1 MVAWRAME
9 TPPAPTFGASRPGA
23 LALAGLVGAAL
34 LGAAFHGD
42 GSSVGGILPVGGA
55 AVVLLAA
62 WLLLVALGRGALP
75 LLGPAGV
82 AVVAST
88 LGLVA
93 WTGLTVV
100 WSIVPDRSWDA
111 FNKTVAFAAFLGLGV
126 VLGSAAGRIAAR
138 TGASVLSVFTAAV
151 LGWGLLSKA
160 VPALDSSGGRIAR
173 LSEPIGYWNA
183 VALVADVAIV
193 LGLWLGASRGNSV
206 WTRVAGGLLAYAAV
220 LALALT
226 LSRTGLAAAVV
237 VVVLWLLLA
246 RERVEGGLVLCAAGV
261 PAVLVGGWA
270 LSRHGL
276 ADDGAS
282 HASRVSD
289 GRLFA
294 VLAVVGAA
302 IVVLLV
308 VAGSRRGLADASR
321 ARLGRGLLAA
331 VAASVLLAAAAFVVA
346 VGNPVTWTSDQI
358 TQSKDC
364 TEVANTPAAHLGS
377 LNVNGRLCWWTEAW
391 KVFREHDPGGA
402 GADSFEIAR
411 KRFRVDARTVT
422 EPHSVPM
429 QQLAE
434 GGVGGILL
442 FLTLV
447 GATAWVCVC
456 AVRRLGDGER
466 AAAVALVAAP
476 AAYGVHALVDYNW
489 DYLATTA
496 PTMVAVGV
504 LASAGRPLGKPRR
517 RVALGIG
524 AGLVVVAVLVS
535 FSFPRLAERNVR
547 SSTIAL
553 DGRDYGKAERLAK
566 RARFFDPLSV
576 DPLYA
581 LAFVAERRGDHAAA
595 ERRYIQAV
603 ELQPENP
610 ETWYTLG
617 IYEFQVL
624 RNMCAAYR
632 FLNNA
637 YTLDPSGNQWVKGG
651 PLDVSRDAVNNGAC
665 KS

>member
-1 MVAWRAME
+1 ME
-9 TPPAPTFGASRPGA
+9 TPPAPTFGASRRGA

-42 GSSVGGILPVGGA
+42 GSSSGGVLPVGGA

-62 WLLLVALGRGALP
+62 FLAVVALGRAALP
-75 LLGPAGV
+75 RLGRSGA

-111 FNKTVAFAAFLGLGV
+111 FNKTVAYAAFLGLGV
-126 VLGSAAGRIAAR
+126 VLGGVAGRTGAR
-138 TGASVLSVFTAAV
+138 TGASLLAGFTAVV

-160 VPALDSSGGRIAR
+160 VPALDSSDGRIAR

-193 LGLWLGASRGNSV
+193 LGLWLGTARSHPV
-206 WTRVAGGLLAYAAV
+206 WARLSGGLLAYAAT
-220 LALALT
+220 LALLLT
-226 LSRTGLAAAVV
+226 LSRTGVAAGVV
-237 VVVLWLLLA
+237 VVVLWLLIS
-246 RERVEGGLVLCAAGV
+246 RERVEGGLLLVAAGV
-261 PAVLVGGWA
+261 PAALVGGWA
-270 LSRHGL
+270 LTRPGL

-289 GRLFA
+289 GRLFGA
-294 VLAVVGAA
+294 LALAGGA
-302 IVVLLV
+302 IVCALV
-308 VAGSRRGLADASR
+308 ALGLRRGFADMSR
-321 ARLGRGLLAA
+321 ARVGKGLLAA
-331 VAASVLLAAAAFVVA
+331 VALSVVLAALAFVVA
-346 VGNPVTWTSDQI
+346 VGNPISWTSDQI

-364 TEVANTPAAHLGS
+364 TEVANNPDRFGS
-377 LNVNGRLCWWTEAW
+377 LNANGRLCWWKEAW
-391 KVFREHDPGGA
+391 KVFENHDPGGA
-402 GADSFEIAR
+402 GADSFEVAR

-434 GGVGGILL
+434 GGLGGFLL
-442 FLTLV
+442 FLALA
-447 GATAWVCVC
+447 GATAWASVC
-456 AVRRLGDGER
+456 ALRRLEGGER

-476 AAYGVHALVDYNW
+476 AAYGLHALVDYNW

-504 LASAGRPLGKPRR
+504 LASAGRPLGEPRR
-517 RVALGIG
+517 RIALGVG
-524 AGLVVVAVLVS
+524 AALLVAAVLVS

-553 DGRDYGKAERLAK
+553 DDHDYAKAERLAK
-566 RARFFDPLSV
+566 RAHFFNPLSV
-576 DPLYA
+576 DPLSA
-581 LAFVAERRGDHAAA
+581 LAYLAERQGDQAAA
-595 ERRYIQAV
+595 ERRFVQAV

-610 ETWYTLG
+610 EGWYTLG
-617 IYEFQVL
+617 IYEFQV
-624 RNMCAAYR
+624 RENMCAAYR
-632 FLNNA
+632 FLNDA
-637 YTLDPSGNQWVKGG
+637 YTLDPAGNQWVKGG
-651 PLDVSRDAVNNGAC
+651 PLDVSRDAVNHGAC
-665 KS
+665 TS

>member
-1 MVAWRAME
+1 ME

-23 LALAGLVGAAL
+23 LALAGLVGAAM
-34 LGAAFHGD
+34 LGAAFVGD
-42 GSSVGGILPVGGA
+42 GSDVGGILPVGGG
-55 AVVLLAA
+55 AVAILAA
-62 WLLLVALGRGALP
+62 CLLLVALGRTALP
-75 LLGPAGV
+75 ALGRSGA
-82 AVVAST
+82 AVVVAT
-88 LGLVA
+88 VGLVA

-111 FNKTVAFAAFLGLGV
+111 FDKTVAYGAFLGLGV
-126 VLGSAAGRIAAR
+126 VLGGVAGGAGAR
-138 TGASVLSVFTAAV
+138 LGASLLAVFTAVV

-183 VALVADVAIV
+183 VAFVADVAIV
-193 LGLWLGASRGNSV
+193 LGLWLGTSRGHPT
-206 WTRVAGGLLAYAAV
+206 WARAAGGLLAYAAT
-220 LALALT
+220 LALLLT
-226 LSRTGLAAAVV
+226 LSRTGVAAAVV
-237 VVVLWLLLA
+237 VVLLWLVLT
-246 RERVEGGLVLCAAGV
+246 RERVEGGLLLVAAGV
-261 PAVLVGGWA
+261 PAALVGAWA
-270 LSRHGL
+270 LTRHGL

-289 GRLFA
+289 GRLFG
-294 VLAVVGAA
+294 VLALVGAA
-302 IVVLLV
+302 IVVALV
-308 VAGSRRGLADASR
+308 VLGARRGLADTSR
-321 ARLGRGLLAA
+321 ERVGRGLLAA
-331 VAASVLLAAAAFVVA
+331 VALAVVLSAVAFVVA
-346 VGNPVTWTSDQI
+346 VGNPISWTSDQI

-364 TEVANTPAAHLGS
+364 TEVANNPDRFGS
-377 LNVNGRLCWWTEAW
+377 LNTNGRLCWWTEAW
-391 KVFREHDPGGA
+391 KVFRAHDPGGA
-402 GADSFEIAR
+402 GADSFEVAR

-429 QQLAE
+429 QLLAE
-434 GGVGGILL
+434 GGLGGLLL
-442 FLTLV
+442 FLALAA
-447 GATAWVCVC
+447 ATAWASAC
-456 AVRRLGDGER
+456 AVRRLHGAER

-476 AAYGVHALVDYNW
+476 AAYGLHALVDYNW

-504 LASAGRPLGKPRR
+504 VASAGRPLGEPRR
-517 RVALGIG
+517 RVALGVG
-524 AGLVVVAVLVS
+524 AVLLLAAVLVS

-553 DGRDYGKAERLAK
+553 DDRDYAKAERLAK

-581 LAFVAERRGDHAAA
+581 LAFVAERRGDHATA
-595 ERRYIQAV
+595 EHRYIEAV
-603 ELQPENP
+603 EFQPENP

-637 YTLDPSGNQWVKGG
+637 YTLDPSGSQWVKGG

-665 KS
+665 TS